1 MSLHA
6 TVLFVDLQGSTSV
19 YESLGNAQATKIVTH
34 ITQRLSQQAWSGGG
48 RVIKT
53 LGDGVLALFIDS
65 QRAINTAVLMQRTH
79 SKRLSTVLPELGLP
93 IRIGLASGDVEMVS
107 RDCYGDA
114 VNIASRLCDIC
125 GPNQIWVNTA
135 AIQGVTEGKGV
146 SFRQL
151 GPIQIRGRN
160 EPCSVYQVEWR
171 EEDNTA
177 LMTMQATD
185 ALAHVQKDGDY
196 LGRNVELSYQDQSRF
211 FHAFDLP
218 AFIGRSNVTE
228 FMVNDLRVSR
238 SHACLEWHH
247 GSIQLM
253 DVSSFGSW
261 LRFEGDMSSEM
272 LLRRDKTILHG
283 KGEIALGAS
292 FSDPTA
298 PIVRFSVT

>member
-1 MSLHA
+1 MSVHA
-6 TVLFVDLQGSTSV
+6 TVLFVDLQGSTSA
-19 YESLGNAQATKIVTH
+19 YEALGNAKATKLVTH

-53 LGDGVLALFIDS
+53 LGDGVLALFSDS
-65 QRAINTAVLMQRTH
+65 HRAINTAVQMQRLH
-79 SKRLSTVLPELGLP
+79 SKRLSTVQADLQLP
-93 IRIGLASGDVEMVS
+93 IRIGLATGSVEMVS

-125 GPNQIWVNTA
+125 GPHQIWVNA
-135 AIQGVTEGKGV
+135 AALQGVTEGRGV

-151 GPIQIRGRN
+151 GPIQVRGRL
-160 EPCSVYQVEWR
+160 EPCNVYQVEWR

-177 LMTMQATD
+177 VMTMQATD
-185 ALAHVQKDGDY
+185 ALLHVQKDSDY
-196 LGRNVELSYQDQSRF
+196 LGRNIELKFQDETRF

-218 AFIGRSNVTE
+218 AYIGRSNVME

-238 SHACLEWHH
+238 SHARLEWHH
-247 GSIQLM
+247 GSIQLV

-261 LRFEGDMSSEM
+261 LRFAGDMASEM

-298 PIVRFSVT
+298 PIVQFSVS

>member
-6 TVLFVDLQGSTSV
+6 TVLFVDLQGSTSA
-19 YESLGNAQATKIVTH
+19 YEALGNAQATKIVTH

-65 QRAINTAVLMQRTH
+65 QRAINTAVQMQRTH
-79 SKRLSTVLPELGLP
+79 SKRLSTVQPELRLP
-93 IRIGLASGDVEMVS
+93 LRIGLASGDVEMVS

-114 VNIASRLCDIC
+114 VNIASRLCDLC
-125 GPNQIWVNTA
+125 GPHQIWVNTA
-135 AIQGVTEGKGV
+135 AIQGVTEGKSV

-151 GPIQIRGRN
+151 GPIQIRGRS

-177 LMTMQATD
+177 MMTMQATD
-185 ALAHVQKDGDY
+185 ALSHVQKDADF
-196 LGRNVELSYQDQSRF
+196 LGRNIELSYQEETRF

-218 AFIGRSNVTE
+218 AFIGRSHVTE

-292 FSDPTA
+292 FSDPSA

>member
-1 MSLHA
+1 MSLYA

-19 YESLGNAQATKIVTH
+19 YEALGNAQATKIVTN

-65 QRAINTAVLMQRTH
+65 QRAINTAVQMQRMH
-79 SKRLSTVLPELGLP
+79 AKRLSSVQPELRMP
-93 IRIGLASGDVEMVS
+93 IRIGLASGKVEMVS

-114 VNIASRLCDIC
+114 VNIASRLCDLC
-125 GPNQIWVNTA
+125 GPDQIWVNTSA
-135 AIQGVTEGKGV
+135 MQGVTEGKGV
-146 SFRQL
+146 CFRQL
-151 GPIQIRGRN
+151 GPIQIRGRV
-160 EPCSVYQVEWR
+160 EPCSVYQVTWR

-177 LMTMQATD
+177 FMTMQATD
-185 ALAHVQKDGDY
+185 ALLHVQKDADF
-196 LGRNVELSYQDQSRF
+196 LGRNIELKFQDENRF

-218 AFIGRSNVTE
+218 AYIGRSNVVE
-228 FMVNDLRVSR
+228 FTVNDLRVSR
-238 SHACLEWHH
+238 SHARLEWHH
-247 GSIQLM
+247 GSIQLV

-261 LRFEGDMSSEM
+261 LRFAGDINSEM

-298 PIVRFSVT
+298 PIVQFSVT